1 MNETEILAKTIY
13 GEARGESVAGMEAVA
28 NVILNR
34 VKMNLIQ
41 SMWWGKSIEE
51 VCLKPKQFSCW
62 NQDDPNFKILQND
75 LSQNPIYQICER
87 IAKRA
92 LAGVLKDNT
101 NGATHYHSFTCH
113 PLWARH
119 LVPCAQIGHHLFYKG
134 V

>member
-13 GEARGESVAGMEAVA
+13 GEARGESVAGQEAVA

-34 VKMNLIQ
+34 VKMNLIKP
-41 SMWWGKSIEE
+41 MWWGKSVTD

-62 NQDDPNFKILQND
+62 NQDDPNYKILRGD
-75 LSQNPIYQICER
+75 LSDNPIYQICKR

-92 LAGVLKDNT
+92 IAGILKDNT
-101 NGATHYHSFTCH
+101 NGATHYHTFNCH
-113 PLWARH
+113 PLWAQH
-119 LVPCAQIGHHLFYKG
+119 IVPCAQIGHHLFYKG

>member
-1 MNETEILAKTIY
+1 MTEEEIFSKTIY
-13 GEARGESVAGMEAVA
+13 GEARGESLAGQEAVA

-41 SMWWGKSIEE
+41 PMWWGKNIRE

-62 NQDDPNFKILQND
+62 NHNDVNYKILTGD
-75 LSQNPIYQICER
+75 LSQNPVYQICQR
-87 IAKRA
+87 IVKRA

-101 NGATHYHSFTCH
+101 NGATHYHTFECH

-119 LVPCAQIGHHLFYKG
+119 LIPCAQIGNHLFYKN

>member
-1 MNETEILAKTIY
+1 MTEEEIFSKTIY
-13 GEARGESVAGMEAVA
+13 GEARGESLAGQEAVA

-41 SMWWGKSIEE
+41 PMWWGKNIRE

-62 NQDDPNFKILQND
+62 NHNDVNYKILKGD
-75 LSQNPIYQICER
+75 LSENTVYQICQR
-87 IAKRA
+87 IVKRA

-101 NGATHYHSFTCH
+101 NGATHYHTFECH

-119 LVPCAQIGHHLFYKG
+119 LIPCAQIGNHLFYKN

>member
-1 MNETEILAKTIY
+1 MNETEILSKTIY
-13 GEARGESVAGMEAVA
+13 GEARGESVAGQEAVA

-41 SMWWGKSIEE
+41 PMWWGKTIQE
-51 VCLKPKQFSCW
+51 VCLKPYQFSCW
-62 NQDDPNFKILQND
+62 NKNDPNFKILQGD
-75 LSQNPIYQICER
+75 LSQNPVYQICER

-92 LAGVLKDNT
+92 LAGCLKDNT
-101 NGATHYHSFTCH
+101 NGATHYHSFACH

>member
-1 MNETEILAKTIY
+1 MNETEILSKTIY
-13 GEARGESVAGMEAVA
+13 GEARGESVAGQEAVA

-41 SMWWGKSIEE
+41 PMWWGKTIQE
-51 VCLKPKQFSCW
+51 VCLKPYQFSCW
-62 NQDDPNFKILQND
+62 NKNDPNFKILQGD
-75 LSQNPIYQICER
+75 LSQNPVYQICER

-92 LAGVLKDNT
+92 LAGCLKDNT
-101 NGATHYHSFTCH
+101 NGATHYHSFVCH

>member
-1 MNETEILAKTIY
+1 MTEEEIFSKTIY
-13 GEARGESVAGMEAVA
+13 GEARGESLAGQEAVA

-41 SMWWGKSIEE
+41 PMWWGKNIRE

-62 NQDDPNFKILQND
+62 NHNDVNYKILKSD
-75 LSQNPIYQICER
+75 LSQNPVYQICQR
-87 IAKRA
+87 IVKRA
-92 LAGVLKDNT
+92 LAGLLTDNT
-101 NGATHYHSFTCH
+101 NSATHYHTIECH

-119 LVPCAQIGHHLFYKG
+119 LIPCAQIGNHLFYKN

>member
-13 GEARGESVAGMEAVA
+13 GEARGESLSGQEAVA

-34 VKMNLIQ
+34 VKMNLIHP
-41 SMWWGKSIEE
+41 MWWGKSITE

-62 NQDDPNFKILQND
+62 NSDDPNFKLLQAD
-75 LSQNPIYQICER
+75 LSAQPVYQICER
-87 IAKRA
+87 IARRA

-101 NGATHYHSFTCH
+101 KGATHYHSFRCH

-119 LVPCAQIGHHLFYKG
+119 LVPCAQIGHHLFYRG

>member
-13 GEARGESVAGMEAVA
+13 GEARGESVAGQEAVA

-41 SMWWGKSIEE
+41 PMWWGKTIQE
-51 VCLKPKQFSCW
+51 VCLKPFQFSCW
-62 NQDDPNFKILQND
+62 NKNDPNFKILQGD
-75 LSQNPIYQICER
+75 LSQNPVYQICER

-92 LAGVLKDNT
+92 LAGCLKDNT
-101 NGATHYHSFTCH
+101 NGATHYHSFACH

>member
-13 GEARGESVAGMEAVA
+13 GEARGESVAGQEAVA

-41 SMWWGKSIEE
+41 PMWWGKTIQE
-51 VCLKPKQFSCW
+51 VCLKTKQFSCW
-62 NQDDPNFKILQND
+62 NKNDPNFKILQGD
-75 LSQNPIYQICER
+75 LSQNPVYQICER

-92 LAGVLKDNT
+92 LVGCLKDNT
-101 NGATHYHSFTCH
+101 NGATHYHSFACH
-113 PLWARH
+113 PLWAQH

>member
-41 SMWWGKSIEE
+41 PMWWGKSITD

-62 NQDDPNFKILQND
+62 NPDDPNYKILQGD

-92 LAGVLKDNT
+92 IADCIKDNT
-101 NGATHYHSFTCH
+101 NGATHYHSFNCH
-113 PLWARH
+113 PLWAQH
-119 LVPCAQIGHHLFYKG
+119 IIPCAQIGHHLFYKG

>member
-1 MNETEILAKTIY
+1 MNESEILAKTIY

-34 VKMNLIQ
+34 VKMNLIHP
-41 SMWWGKSIEE
+41 MWWGKSITE

-62 NQDDPNFKILQND
+62 NQDDPNFKILQGD

-92 LAGVLKDNT
+92 IAGCIKDNT
-101 NGATHYHSFTCH
+101 NGATHYHTFHCH
-113 PLWARH
+113 PLWAQH
-119 LVPCAQIGHHLFYKG
+119 IIPCAQIGHHLFYKG

>member
-1 MNETEILAKTIY
+1 MTEEEIFSKTIY
-13 GEARGESVAGMEAVA
+13 GEARGESLAGQEAVA

-41 SMWWGKSIEE
+41 PMWWGKNIRE

-62 NQDDPNFKILQND
+62 NHNDVNYKILKSD
-75 LSQNPIYQICER
+75 LSENPVYQICQR
-87 IAKRA
+87 IVKRA
-92 LAGVLKDNT
+92 LAGVLTDNT
-101 NGATHYHSFTCH
+101 NGATHYHTIECH

-119 LVPCAQIGHHLFYKG
+119 LIPCAQIGNHLFYKN